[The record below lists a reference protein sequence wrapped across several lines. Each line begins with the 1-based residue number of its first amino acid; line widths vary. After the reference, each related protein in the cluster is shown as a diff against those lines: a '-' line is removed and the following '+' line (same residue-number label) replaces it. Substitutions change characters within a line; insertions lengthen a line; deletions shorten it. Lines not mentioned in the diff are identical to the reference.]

1 MANCEWKIDPASG
14 AEMLVVDGVEK
25 ARITDAVNMRADGGR
40 TGASLITVDELKE
53 QMEKEFD
60 CGS

>member
-1 MANCEWKIDPASG
+1 MANCEWKIDPESG
-14 AEMLVVDGVEK
+14 AEMLIVDGVEK
-25 ARITDAVNMRADGGR
+25 VRITDAANMRADEGQ
-40 TGASLITVDELKE
+40 TGASLITVDELRE